1 MKDVANHAPRMGA
14 FYRII
19 SRPLLALQDSEK
31 AHSRSLRI
39 LGSMERSAIGRGLI
53 RSMSGRFQ
61 LQSENFGIE
70 FPNPIG
76 LAAGMDK
83 KAQSLLGWQEMGFG
97 WMEYGG
103 ITAIEQDG
111 NPLPRMFRSRQDR
124 ALINRMGFNNP
135 GSMKMVEILQK
146 RKDRKLWPSV
156 PVGANIGRSKTVTN
170 ENALND
176 YLSTMNVLDPYA
188 DFFIINVSSP
198 NTPGLRDL
206 QSGGQIEK
214 ILTGVTNWRNEHSN
228 KPLLVKIAP
237 DLSDEQIIGI
247 ANVALETGINGI
259 VATNTTISRNNL
271 KRRTKFSEQKGGLSG
286 RPLRERSTEVIRILY
301 GALQGEIPIIGVGGV
316 DDGESAWEKLAA
328 GASLLQIYSGLIF
341 EGPGLPGAINRSIL
355 RRMKFEGIQSLNELI
370 GKDAS

>member
-1 MKDVANHAPRMGA
+1 MKDVANHASRMGA
-14 FYRII
+14 FYRFI

-53 RSMSGRFQ
+53 RSMSGRLQ
-61 LQSENFGIE
+61 LKSENFGIK

-103 ITAIEQDG
+103 ITAIEQEG

-146 RKDRKLWPSV
+146 RKDRKLWPIV

-176 YLSTMNVLDPYA
+176 YLSTMNVLEPYA

-198 NTPGLRDL
+198 NTCLLYTSPSPRD
-206 QSGGQIEK
+206 S
-214 ILTGVTNWRNEHSN
+214 
-228 KPLLVKIAP
+228 
-237 DLSDEQIIGI
+237 
-247 ANVALETGINGI
+247 
-259 VATNTTISRNNL
+259 
-271 KRRTKFSEQKGGLSG
+271 
-286 RPLRERSTEVIRILY
+286 
-301 GALQGEIPIIGVGGV
+301 
-316 DDGESAWEKLAA
+316 
-328 GASLLQIYSGLIF
+328 
-341 EGPGLPGAINRSIL
+341 
-355 RRMKFEGIQSLNELI
+355 
-370 GKDAS
+370 